1 MSTRTRRFL
10 RAVRAHLTTA
20 RYVLLAALI
29 GSADVRVM
37 RQAITVNDAAPR
49 IQICDVSLL
58 PECMKLRQV
67 NGRYKKAGQTGRPAL
82 SCIVNSATADGDLL
96 LLFVRLLLL
105 RLPSQKLGAGL
116 LQ

>member
-1 MSTRTRRFL
+1 MSRFSKFSG
-10 RAVRAHLTTA
+10 R
-20 RYVLLAALI
+20 
-29 GSADVRVM
+29 ADVRVV
-37 RQAITVNDAAPR
+37 RQTITVNDAAPR

-58 PECMKLRQV
+58 PKCKKLRQV

-82 SCIVNSATADGDLL
+82 SCIVNSATADSDLL

-105 RLPSQKLGAGL
+105 RLASQKLRAGL